1 MVVFNF
7 SLVTEILSCF
17 RVRNEGPLGERNCIP
32 RRSDKLSGSLACS
45 VQVNGTTSVLLE
57 EKTCSY
63 SNAANIPLGMGPT
76 Q

>member
-1 MVVFNF
+1 MKG
-7 SLVTEILSCF
+7 T
-17 RVRNEGPLGERNCIP
+17 IP

-63 SNAANIPLGMGPT
+63 SSAANIPLGMGPT